1 VRYVY
6 FVSPPIANNNR
17 LKVRAVGGK
26 RYIRVVPVVLHI
38 DNSEDE
44 IFFFRRAFDKSALAW
59 SLESLEG
66 GQEALEYLEDA
77 QGGREQKPGLVLVD
91 LKMPIV
97 DGFRVLEWLQA
108 QMPQVPAAVVSS
120 SELKADKE
128 RARDLGAVA
137 YFRKEQNFEE
147 VLGYMRD
154 LAA

>member
-1 VRYVY
+1 
-6 FVSPPIANNNR
+6 VSSPIANSNNNR

-26 RYIRVVPVVLHI
+26 HYIRVVPVVLHI
-38 DNSEDE
+38 DNNEDE

-59 SLESLEG
+59 SLASLKG
-66 GQEALEYLEDA
+66 GQEALEYLKDA

-108 QMPQVPAAVVSS
+108 QMPEVPAAIVSS
-120 SELKADKE
+120 SELEADRE

-137 YFRKEQNFEE
+137 YFRKEQNFE
-147 VLGYMRD
+147 VLGYIRD

>member
-1 VRYVY
+1 
-6 FVSPPIANNNR
+6 
-17 LKVRAVGGK
+17 
-26 RYIRVVPVVLHI
+26 VPVVLHI

-44 IFFFRRAFDKSALAW
+44 IFFFRRAFNKSRLAW
-59 SLESLEG
+59 SLRSLEG
-66 GQEALEYLEDA
+66 GHVALDYLENA
-77 QGGREQKPGLVLVD
+77 KSGSEQKPDLVLID

-108 QMPQVPAAVVSS
+108 QMPEVPAAVVSS

-137 YFRKEQNFEE
+137 YFRKEQNFEV
-147 VLGYMRD
+147 VLGYIRD

>member
-1 VRYVY
+1 MYS
-6 FVSPPIANNNR
+6 VSSPIANGNKNR

-26 RYIRVVPVVLHI
+26 HYIRVVPVVLHI
-38 DNSEDE
+38 D
-44 IFFFRRAFDKSALAW
+44 
-59 SLESLEG
+59 
-66 GQEALEYLEDA
+66 
-77 QGGREQKPGLVLVD
+77 LVLVD

-108 QMPQVPAAVVSS
+108 PMPEVPAAVVSS

-137 YFRKEQNFEE
+137 YFRKEQNFEV
-147 VLGYMRD
+147 VLGYIRD

>member
-1 VRYVY
+1 MRLLRLIGADTY
-6 FVSPPIANNNR
+6 FVSSPIANSNKNR

-26 RYIRVVPVVLHI
+26 HYIRVVPVVLHI
-38 DNSEDE
+38 DNNEDE
-44 IFFFRRAFDKSALAW
+44 IFFFRRAFDKGCLAW
-59 SLESLEG
+59 SLE
-66 GQEALEYLEDA
+66 YLEAA
-77 QGGREQKPGLVLVD
+77 QGGRQQKPGLVLVD

-108 QMPQVPAAVVSS
+108 QMPEVPAAVVSS

-137 YFRKEQNFEE
+137 YFRKEQNFEV
-147 VLGYMRD
+147 VLGYIRD

>member
-1 VRYVY
+1 M
-6 FVSPPIANNNR
+6 
-17 LKVRAVGGK
+17 
-26 RYIRVVPVVLHI
+26 PVVLHI

-44 IFFFRRAFDKSALAW
+44 IFFFRRAFDKGCLAW

-66 GQEALEYLEDA
+66 GQKALDYLESA
-77 QGGREQKPGLVLVD
+77 QTGREPKPSLILVD

-108 QMPQVPAAVVSS
+108 QMPEVPAFVVSS
-120 SELKADKE
+120 SELKADRE

-137 YFRKEQNFEE
+137 YFQKEQNFEV
-147 VLGYMRD
+147 VLGYIRD